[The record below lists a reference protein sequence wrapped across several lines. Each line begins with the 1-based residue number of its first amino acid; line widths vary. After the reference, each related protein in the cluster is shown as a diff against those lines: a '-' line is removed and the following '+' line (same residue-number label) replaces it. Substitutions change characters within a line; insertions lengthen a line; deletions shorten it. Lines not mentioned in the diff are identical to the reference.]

1 MAVVINELEVVVES
15 HADNNTPLPDA
26 QAVPPPPAE
35 LDDVD
40 NRRLLYRLRVQAH

>member
-15 HADNNTPLPDA
+15 HLDTNVPGPDPQTA
-26 QAVPPPPAE
+26 PPPPAE

-40 NRRLLYRLRVQAH
+40 DRRVLYELRVQAH